1 MKDVVVK
8 IVGGGTP
15 SRKNERYYQGDIPW
29 VTVKDLI
36 SSSISD
42 TQEKITLKAIEESAT
57 NLIPKSNV
65 IIATR
70 MALGKAF
77 INEVDVAINQDL
89 KALIPNKEKIIP
101 KYLLYVYLSN
111 KEKIESLGS
120 GTTVKG
126 IRLEQVNE
134 LELFVPAIAEQKKI
148 TTILSSID
156 EAIEKTEAIIERTE
170 EVKKG
175 FMQQLLT
182 KGIGHTR
189 FKKTKIGEIPEK
201 WEVVKLKDVL
211 ELVTRP
217 LSMKDEEGYQLVTV
231 KRRNGG
237 IVPRE
242 VLKGKEIKVKS
253 QFYIKKGD
261 FLISKRQIVHGACEV
276 VPSNLD
282 GAIVSNE
289 YHTLLSKSNLEMD
302 FFKWYSRTPLMMNYF
317 LLSSVGVHIEKML
330 FRVED
335 WFKREI
341 VLPPLEEQVEIVK
354 TLSSI
359 QNSININQEYLNK
372 LQHLKKGLMQSLLT
386 GKIRVKIDEAE
397 VTQV

>member
-1 MKDVVVK
+1 MSKVLYQKLSEIAEITMGQSPASSDCNESGEGLPFYQGNADFGFK
-8 IVGGGTP
+8 HPTP
-15 SRKNERYYQGDIPW
+15 SRYCTKTKKTAVTGDILFSVRAP
-29 VTVKDLI
+29 VGDVNIANEECAIGRGLSAIK
-36 SSSISD
+36 SI
-42 TQEKITLKAIEESAT
+42 KASQQFLYFFLQSYKKEW
-57 NLIPKSNV
+57 
-65 IIATR
+65 
-70 MALGKAF
+70 GKVQQGSTF
-77 INEVDVAINQDL
+77 EAINKNDL
-89 KALIPNKEKIIP
+89 AELNVFTPPLHEQQKI
-101 KYLLYVYLSN
+101 
-111 KEKIESLGS
+111 
-120 GTTVKG
+120 
-126 IRLEQVNE
+126 
-134 LELFVPAIAEQKKI
+134 AA
-148 TTILSSID
+148 ILSSVDI
-156 EAIEKTEAIIERTE
+156 AIEKTTAIIEQTE
-170 EVKKG
+170 KVKKG

-211 ELVTRP
+211 RLITRP
-217 LSMKDEEGYQLVTV
+217 LSMKDEEEYQLVTV

-237 IVPRE
+237 VVPRE
-242 VLKGKEIKVKS
+242 VLKGREIKVKS
-253 QFYIKKGD
+253 QFYIKTGD

-276 VPSNLD
+276 VPPNLD

-289 YHTLLSKSNLEMD
+289 YHTLLSKSNLDMD

-359 QNSININQEYLNK
+359 QNSININQEYLKK
-372 LQHLKKGLMQSLLT
+372 LQYLKKGLMQSLLT
-386 GKIRVKIDEAE
+386 GEIRVKVDEVE